1 MKRRKGIV
9 FCLLLVCAALAAG
22 RVSTPEQRT
31 IRYFDRH
38 RTALE
43 EDALRTVETG
53 RVSGRAGITV
63 QYWDGAHPVVEYVVV
78 SRGIVSASKYYGF
91 FYSPEDEP
99 VSFQNTGE
107 PLTGISAQESE
118 WHGQGDD
125 YGMVRRL
132 DTNWFYFEASL

>member
-78 SRGIVSASKYYGF
+78 S
-91 FYSPEDEP
+91 
-99 VSFQNTGE
+99 
-107 PLTGISAQESE
+107 
-118 WHGQGDD
+118 
-125 YGMVRRL
+125 
-132 DTNWFYFEASL
+132 FEVLWLFLLAGG

>member
-43 EDALRTVETG
+43 EDALRTVET
-53 RVSGRAGITV
+53 
-63 QYWDGAHPVVEYVVV
+63 DEYP
-78 SRGIVSASKYYGF
+78 A
-91 FYSPEDEP
+91 EP
-99 VSFQNTGE
+99 VLRSNWMERIPLWSMLWSAAGSF
-107 PLTGISAQESE
+107 S
-118 WHGQGDD
+118 
-125 YGMVRRL
+125 
-132 DTNWFYFEASL
+132 FEVLWLFLLAGG